1 MADGP
6 RRNKREVLVNQLD
19 LNLLRVF
26 DALMAERNVNRAA
39 IRIGRTQSAV
49 SHALG
54 KLRSM
59 VGDELFVR
67 TEGRMEPTAVA
78 SELAAIVTPSL
89 TAIFATLNQQ
99 INFDPGRSTRAF
111 RIGISD
117 YTAIGFLPLFTRR
130 FVEVAPGA
138 KLNFLHTHNASA
150 KAMILSR
157 ELDCAVLGNFT
168 LDHFELRSLVL
179 SEDVNLCAAW
189 SGNDLLSEGLT
200 LDTYVAAP
208 HLQVSIDGL
217 SEGVADKALAA
228 MGRSRKV
235 QATIPHYQTAPWVIR
250 GTSLMSIVGSRVLLT
265 LDPASETLM
274 LEPPIP
280 LPRVTISMIYN
291 RQSEA
296 DPGHKWLR
304 DLVVSVSNE
313 LDFSMN
319 TLLTDIHQRYRAK
332 S

>member
-1 MADGP
+1 MVDNP
-6 RRNKREVLVNQLD
+6 KRKKREILVNQLD

-54 KLRSM
+54 KLRSI
-59 VGDELFVR
+59 VGDALFVR

-78 SELAAIVTPSL
+78 SELALIVTPAL
-89 TAIFATLNQQ
+89 VTIFAALNQQ
-99 INFDPGRSTRAF
+99 MNFNPGQTTRAF

-130 FVEVAPGA
+130 FVQAAPGA
-138 KLNFLHTHNASA
+138 KLNFLHTHDASA

-168 LDHFELRSLVL
+168 LDHFELRSTVL
-179 SEDVNLCAAW
+179 SEDANLCAAW
-189 SGNDLLSEGLT
+189 SGNELLSDGLT
-200 LDTYVAAP
+200 LEAYLAAP
-208 HLQVSIDGL
+208 HLQVSIDGVR
-217 SEGVADKALAA
+217 EGVADQALAA

-235 QATIPHYQTAPWVIR
+235 LATIPHYHTAPWVIR
-250 GTSLMSIVGSRVLLT
+250 DTNLLAILGSRVLLT
-265 LDPASETLM
+265 LDPASETVM
-274 LEPPIP
+274 LEPPVA

-296 DPGHKWLR
+296 DPGHRWLR

-313 LDFSMN
+313 LETNMK
-319 TLLTDIHQRYRAK
+319 TLLPAVRQSAK
-332 S
+332 SER